1 MGTGHDGGHAPLR
14 PSAHPPERHQPTV
27 VAASAEDRTRRVLTV
42 LACCAAMLLLTASTH
57 YEALNLLN
65 AALPPLP
72 IPGRLKVLVL
82 FIAVFAAHVLET
94 LMYALAY
101 HLLPR
106 LADVGGLSNGAVAS
120 FASCLYF
127 SAETFTSLGF
137 GDVTPS
143 GPLRLLAG
151 METLNGL
158 LLVGWSASYIHLAME
173 RFWPAARGSDPA
185 KRREIR
191 RRGMRP

>member
-1 MGTGHDGGHAPLR
+1 M
-14 PSAHPPERHQPTV
+14 
-27 VAASAEDRTRRVLTV
+27 LTI
-42 LACCAAMLLLTASTH
+42 LACCTAMLLLTASTH
-57 YEALNLLN
+57 YESLKLLN

-72 IPGRLKVLVL
+72 IPGRLRPLVL
-82 FIAVFAAHVLET
+82 LIAVFAAHVLEM
-94 LMYALAY
+94 LMYAVPY

-106 LADVGGLSNGAVAS
+106 LADVGTLSSGAAAS
-120 FASCLYF
+120 FTSCLYF

-173 RFWPAARGSDPA
+173 RFWPVAGWQTAER
-185 KRREIR
+185 RREVRPGHRREPREPLRKRPDR
-191 RRGMRP
+191 RRTRSTSRSSRRRFQV

>member
-1 MGTGHDGGHAPLR
+1 M
-14 PSAHPPERHQPTV
+14 
-27 VAASAEDRTRRVLTV
+27 LTI

-57 YEALNLLN
+57 YEALKLLN

-72 IPGRLKVLVL
+72 IPGRLRLLVL
-82 FIAVFAAHVLET
+82 LIAVFGAHVLEM
-94 LMYALAY
+94 LIYALAY

-106 LADVGGLSNGAVAS
+106 LADVGTLSNGAAAS
-120 FASCLYF
+120 FTSCLYF

-137 GDVTPS
+137 GDVTPG

-173 RFWPAARGSDPA
+173 RFWPVAGWPQGAAARGESRARSAARGPVH
-185 KRREIR
+185 KRRG
-191 RRGMRP
+191 RGGSRP